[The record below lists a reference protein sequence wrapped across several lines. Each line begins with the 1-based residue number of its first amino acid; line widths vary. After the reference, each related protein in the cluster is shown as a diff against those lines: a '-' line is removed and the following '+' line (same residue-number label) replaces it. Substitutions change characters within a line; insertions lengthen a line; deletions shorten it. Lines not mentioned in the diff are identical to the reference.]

1 MRRAQGICCSHG
13 PVGRPA
19 IVKVAREGNRPQA
32 GGYNLATGAAG
43 VWAAASVLRLA
54 WQWAL
59 ACLWA

>member
-32 GGYNLATGAAG
+32 GGYNLATVAAG
-43 VWAAASVLRLA
+43 VWAAASVLRSA
-54 WQWAL
+54 WQ
-59 ACLWA
+59 